1 MNKHY
6 LLTMRELKI
15 SNYKVT
21 IILPNGTKREED
33 YKIKESISM
42 VATSPILKLNGRDLL
57 KTAKVLDKIDDCK
70 ENTILLEEE
79 EYRHLKSAFEKFQG
93 FSRNERELVERVLEA
108 PMVERV
114 VKSEV
119 KTEDGKEEG
128 NTLK

>member
-1 MNKHY
+1 
-6 LLTMRELKI
+6 MRELKI

-21 IILPNGTKREED
+21 ITMPNGNKREED
-33 YKIKESISM
+33 YKVKQSLSM
-42 VATSPILKLNGRDLL
+42 VATSPTLKINGRDLL
-57 KTAKVLDKIDDCK
+57 KVGKVLDKIDDCN
-70 ENTILLEEE
+70 EDTILLEEE